1 MPTRE
6 LSELLDDFLTYLEAG
21 RLSQNTLN
29 AYRAAVSG
37 LIDRLGID
45 ATAKDIRRAAV
56 RAWLATFHQ
65 RHCEP
70 STIRVRLVALKEF
83 CKFLEVENCG
93 TFDWLFAMRAP
104 KMRHKLPNVPS
115 QQQVRAILDDWE
127 KPNRPS
133 ISISRT
139 YNPVRARGR
148 LPRSTAENPKPTSAF
163 P

>member
-37 LIDRLGID
+37 LIDRLGVD
-45 ATAKDIRRAAV
+45 ATAKDIKRQAV

-65 RHCEP
+65 KQREP

-83 CKFLEVENCG
+83 AKFLEVENCG

-115 QQQVRAILDDWE
+115 QQQVRAILDDWKKRGPLNHSE
-127 KPNRPS
+127 TIGYSRPG
-133 ISISRT
+133 
-139 YNPVRARGR
+139 A
-148 LPRSTAENPKPTSAF
+148 
-163 P
+163 

>member
-6 LSELLDDFLTYLEAG
+6 LSDLLDDFLTYMEAG
-21 RLSQNTLN
+21 RLSQNTLT

-37 LIDRLGID
+37 LIDRLGVD
-45 ATAKDIRRAAV
+45 ATAKDIKRATV

-83 CKFLEVENCG
+83 CKFLEIENCG

-115 QQQVRAILDDWE
+115 QQQVRAILDDWKKRGPLNHDE
-127 KPNRPS
+127 TSRCVRPP
-133 ISISRT
+133 T
-139 YNPVRARGR
+139 AAM
-148 LPRSTAENPKPTSAF
+148 LPRLTAVSPKPKSA
-163 P
+163 